1 MAKTFKWAIIGTGRI
16 ANEMAHD
23 LQLLKNVE
31 ITAVL
36 SRTQENAE
44 KFAKKY
50 SIPNIFFNR
59 DEFAAFTDVDVVYV
73 ASPHNAHYVDTMLC
87 LESGKNVL
95 CEKAMAVNAREA
107 AAMINKAGEKQLFL
121 MEAMW
126 MAFFPAIQKA
136 QTLIQKGKIG
146 EVRQIDANFFFY
158 KTDDPK
164 HRLLNPDLAGGAML
178 DIGIYVL
185 YFAILMMNELPVSS
199 SSVAYLGKTGVDES
213 SSYLLRFKKGTVA
226 TLASSVMVEAERNAA
241 VYGTAGKIQVPLF
254 WNPDKFYCI
263 KNGKKKTYKY
273 KRQGNGFTFE
283 AEHVMDCIKKGKI
296 ESNVITH
303 EHSLK
308 LAELM
313 DSFRREWGLKYP
325 FEA

>member
-23 LQLLKNVE
+23 LQLLKHVE

-50 SIPNIFFNR
+50 NIPHIFASR
-59 DEFAAFTDVDVVYV
+59 DEFAAFTEVDVVYV
-73 ASPHNAHYVDTMLC
+73 ASPHNAHFADTMLC

-95 CEKAMAVNAREA
+95 CEKAMAVNAGEA
-107 AAMINKAGEKQLFL
+107 AAMINKAREKKLFL

-126 MAFFPAIQKA
+126 MAFFPAIKKA
-136 QTLIQKGKIG
+136 QTLIQKGRIG
-146 EVRQIDANFFFY
+146 DVRQIDANFFFY
-158 KTDDPK
+158 KTDDPE
-164 HRLLNPDLAGGAML
+164 HRLLNPDLAGGALL

-185 YFAILMMNELPVSS
+185 YFAVLMMNAFPQNSTS
-199 SSVAYLGKTGVDES
+199 IAHLGKTGVDES
-213 SSYLLRFKKGTVA
+213 SSYLLKFKNGAVA
-226 TLASSVMVEAERNAA
+226 TLASGVMVEAERNAA
-241 VYGTAGKIQVPLF
+241 VYGTKGKIQIPLF
-254 WNPDKFYCI
+254 WNPDKI
-263 KNGKKKTYKY
+263 TAVRDNKKKTYKY

-283 AEHVMDCIKKGKI
+283 AEHVMACIKSGKI
-296 ESNVITH
+296 ESDIITH

-308 LAELM
+308 LSELM
-313 DSFRREWGLKYP
+313 DSFRRDWGLKYP
-325 FEA
+325 FEN